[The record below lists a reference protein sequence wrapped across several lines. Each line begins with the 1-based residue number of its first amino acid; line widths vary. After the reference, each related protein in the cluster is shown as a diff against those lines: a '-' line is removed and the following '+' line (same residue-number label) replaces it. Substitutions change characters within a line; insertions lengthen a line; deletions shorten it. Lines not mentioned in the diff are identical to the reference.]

1 MWVSPTDLVGKWP
14 HSIPTGGAKWLNRAE
29 SSQIWSF
36 NEAPHE
42 KVGNTLH
49 GHLSGILLLDT
60 LYCRKVIVGG
70 WYTYTQG
77 LPESGRPGNLVGMLV
92 ASDVGGLIL
101 PGMPSR
107 ALRLYAGGSA

>member
-1 MWVSPTDLVGKWP
+1 M
-14 HSIPTGGAKWLNRAE
+14 
-29 SSQIWSF
+29 
-36 NEAPHE
+36 
-42 KVGNTLH
+42 
-49 GHLSGILLLDT
+49 
-60 LYCRKVIVGG
+60 
-70 WYTYTQG
+70 YTHTQG